1 MDRIL
6 SQNDTL
12 LKRGYAGSN
21 VVSVA
26 PADQVRELFLST

>member
-1 MDRIL
+1 MDEVL

-21 VVSVA
+21 VISVA
-26 PADQVRELFLST
+26 PANEV